1 MRRVFDLKIALRELT
16 TVPEERQKILGLV
29 KGKLPP
35 DQVRMYVSRSRA
47 PWMYRGCCAGGS
59 CGGADYSGAEGT
71 SISPMGRSLRWS
83 ERLKDTKSKT
93 RMVHSNLPV
102 GLR

>member
-1 MRRVFDLKIALRELT
+1 MDRVFDLKVALREST

-35 DQVRMYVSRSRA
+35 DQVRMYVPCSRLLWTCWSF
-47 PWMYRGCCAGGS
+47 CAGD
-59 CGGADYSGAEGT
+59 ADCLGVEEI
-71 SISPMGRSLRWS
+71 SISSTGRSLRLS
-83 ERLKDTKSKT
+83 EPLKGTKSKIRT
-93 RMVHSNLPV
+93 VCLKSAV